1 MLWLGMNV
9 SSCSMVGDDNED
21 AIVEE
26 ETSDI
31 FIQLNL
37 TTNGKVGTRAG
48 LGDDHPYGGE
58 NGDGTEEGHFHE
70 NEINNINIF
79 IYHAADVNAAASTE
93 IKYKKYFSYINLTE
107 IVSGREY
114 KSKPMLVRGY
124 KPESGDRIIV
134 LVNMGDMTTKVDAN
148 NNGTVTLGEVRDALV
163 TSAWGVSGTSIND
176 FYNFAMS
183 SAIDDTDEGKV
194 IVSTDG
200 SYEYPFS
207 AAVTIER
214 VAARIDFGFD
224 KSLEASSYR
233 GYIEYPVEGTDDKF
247 RLSHIR
253 MVNASQAPTYAL
265 KRTAT
270 TVNPLDG
277 VNYLGDET
285 VVTSTHIPNNYVV
298 EPNTTRKKK
307 DASITEADLSSWYG
321 ASTLQASL
329 STSFIAPNTYKV
341 HSTASDAEVFEVCD
355 YGSIKNYCYT
365 LGYAMENTM
374 DKSCADARVM
384 TALQIKGTYV
394 PAKVYVYVDDET
406 KSYKEESSTPYTAG
420 TDFWYFDNQTTPAN
434 SYPFVSKADLDKYAA
449 KHPSEDYVERHYVKG
464 ECYYYVWIRH
474 SMYSDP
480 TYKSGSFPM
489 EFGIVR
495 NNIYR
500 IYVDKVLKIGPEVPT
515 PELPDLISS
524 HIHVRDWRLR
534 IHEDILL

>member
-1 MLWLGMNV
+1 
-9 SSCSMVGDDNED
+9 MVGDDSED

-26 ETSDI
+26 EGVGDI
-31 FIQLNL
+31 YIQLNL
-37 TTNGKVGTRAG
+37 TTNGKAGTRAG
-48 LGDDHPYGGE
+48 LGADHPYGGE
-58 NGDGTEEGHFHE
+58 DGDGTEEGHFHE
-70 NEINNINIF
+70 NDINNITIF
-79 IYHAADVNAAASTE
+79 IYNDAEGHGINNTESTL
-93 IKYKKYFSYINLTE
+93 IKFKKYFTTLDLQKLTDGSYETKPLL
-107 IVSGREY
+107 VHGY
-114 KSKPMLVRGY
+114 KSA
-124 KPESGDRIIV
+124 ENDRIIV
-134 LVNMGDMTTKVDAN
+134 LVNMGDQTDLA
-148 NNGTVTLGEVRDALV
+148 TLTSVRNKLIS
-163 TSAWGVSGTSIND
+163 TAWGISGTSIQD
-176 FYNFAMS
+176 YYNFAMS
-183 SAIDDTDEGKV
+183 SAVDDATYGKV
-194 IVSTDG
+194 ILTNPG
-200 SYEYPFS
+200 TYENPFS
-207 AAVTIER
+207 AAVKVER
-214 VAARIDFGFD
+214 LAARIDFGFD
-224 KSLEASSYR
+224 KSLQASSYR
-233 GYIEYPVEGTDDKF
+233 GYIEYPVEGITGDKF

-307 DASITEADLSSWYG
+307 DASITETDLSSWYG
-321 ASTLQASL
+321 SSTLQASL

-341 HSTASDAEVFEVCD
+341 HSTKTKASDAEVFEVCD
-355 YGSIKNYCYT
+355 DGSTYNYCYT

-406 KSYKEESSTPYTAG
+406 KSYKEESSTPYTPG

-434 SYPFVSKADLDKYAA
+434 SYPFVSQADLLAYAA
-449 KHPSEDYVERHYVKG
+449 KHPSEDYVGRHYVKG

>member
-1 MLWLGMNV
+1 
-9 SSCSMVGDDNED
+9 MVGGDNED
-21 AIVEE
+21 VIVEE
-26 ETSDI
+26 EGAGDI

-37 TTNGKVGTRAG
+37 STNGKTGTRAG

-58 NGDGTEEGHFHE
+58 GGDGTEEGHFHE

-79 IYHAADVNAAASTE
+79 IYKASGVNAAASTE

-107 IVSGREY
+107 IVAGKEY

-124 KPESGDRIIV
+124 HPESGDRIIV
-134 LVNMGDMTTKVDAN
+134 LVNMGDMTTKVDADS
-148 NNGTVTLGEVRDALV
+148 NGKVTLGEVRDALV
-163 TSAWGVSGTSIND
+163 TSAWGVSGTSISD
-176 FYNFAMS
+176 YYNFAMS
-183 SAIDDTDEGKV
+183 SAIDNDSEGKV
-194 IVSTDG
+194 LVSTDG
-200 SYEYPFS
+200 SYDNPFS
-207 AAVTIER
+207 AAVTVER

-224 KSLEASSYR
+224 KSLQASSYR
-233 GYIEYPVEGTDDKF
+233 GYIEYPVEGITGDKF

-277 VNYLGDET
+277 VKYLGDET
-285 VVTSTHIPNNYVV
+285 VVTSTYIPNNYVV
-298 EPNTTRKKK
+298 EPNTEKKIK
-307 DASITEADLSSWYG
+307 GASITDANLSSWYG

-355 YGSIKNYCYT
+355 DGSTYNYCYT

-374 DKSCADARVM
+374 DKSCSDARVM

-406 KSYKEESSTPYTAG
+406 KSYKEESSTPYTPG

-434 SYPFVSKADLDKYAA
+434 SYPFVSQADLLAYAA
-449 KHPSEDYVERHYVKG
+449 KHPTEDYVGRHYVKG

-474 SMYSDP
+474 SMYSEP

-500 IYVDKVLKIGPEVPT
+500 IYVDKVMKIGPEVPT
-515 PELPDLISS
+515 PELPDLVSS

>member
-1 MLWLGMNV
+1 MNV
-9 SSCSMVGDDNED
+9 SSCSLIGGDNED
-21 AIVEE
+21 VIVEE
-26 ETSDI
+26 EGVGDI
-31 FIQLNL
+31 YIQLNL
-37 TTNGKVGTRAG
+37 TTNGKLGTRAG
-48 LGDDHPYGGE
+48 LGADHPYGGE

-79 IYHAADVNAAASTE
+79 IYKASGVNAAASTE

-107 IVSGREY
+107 IVAGKEY

-134 LVNMGDMTTKVDAN
+134 LVNMGDMTTKVDADS
-148 NNGTVTLGEVRDALV
+148 NGKVTLGEVRDALV

-176 FYNFAMS
+176 YYNFAMS
-183 SAIDDTDEGKV
+183 SAIDNDSEGKV
-194 IVSTDG
+194 LVSTDG
-200 SYEYPFS
+200 SYDNPFS
-207 AAVTIER
+207 AAVTVER

-233 GYIEYPVEGTDDKF
+233 GYIQYPVEGITGDKF

-253 MVNASQAPTYAL
+253 LVNASQAPTYAL
-265 KRTAT
+265 KRTAP
-270 TVNPLDG
+270 TVNPLTLADID
-277 VNYLGDET
+277 YLGDET

-298 EPNTTRKKK
+298 EPNTTKKK
-307 DASITEADLSSWYG
+307 KGASITETELSSWYG

-355 YGSIKNYCYT
+355 DGSTYNYCYT

-374 DKSCADARVM
+374 DKSCSDARVM

-406 KSYKEESSTPYTAG
+406 KSYKEESSTAYTPG

-434 SYPFVSKADLDKYAA
+434 SYPFVSQADLLAYAA
-449 KHPSEDYVERHYVKG
+449 KHPTEDYVPRHYVKG

-474 SMYSDP
+474 SMYSEP

-500 IYVDKVLKIGPEVPT
+500 IYVDKVMKIGPEVPN
-515 PELPDLISS
+515 PELPDLVSS

>member
-1 MLWLGMNV
+1 
-9 SSCSMVGDDNED
+9 MVGGDSED
-21 AIVEE
+21 VIAEE
-26 ETSDI
+26 EAASDI
-31 FIQLNL
+31 YIQLNL
-37 TTNGKVGTRAG
+37 TTNGKAGTRAG

-58 NGDGTEEGHFHE
+58 DGDGTEEGHFHE
-70 NEINNINIF
+70 NDINNITIF
-79 IYHAADVNAAASTE
+79 IYNDAEGHGVNDDGSTT
-93 IKYKKYFSYINLTE
+93 IKFKKYFTTLDLTKQTDGSYETKPLL
-107 IVSGREY
+107 VHGY
-114 KSKPMLVRGY
+114 KSA
-124 KPESGDRIIV
+124 ENDRIIV
-134 LVNMGDMTTKVDAN
+134 LVNMGDMTSK
-148 NNGTVTLGEVRDALV
+148 GTTLKSIRDALV
-163 TSAWGVSGTSIND
+163 NSAWGVSGTSIQD
-176 FYNFAMS
+176 YYNFAMA
-183 SAIDDTDEGKV
+183 SAVDDATYGKV
-194 IVSTDG
+194 ILTNPG
-200 SYEYPFS
+200 TYENPFS
-207 AAVTIER
+207 AAVKVER
-214 VAARIDFGFD
+214 VAARIDFGLD

-233 GYIEYPVEGTDDKF
+233 GYIEYPAEGITDDKF

-253 MVNASQAPTYAL
+253 LVNASQAPTYTL

-270 TVNPLDG
+270 AVNSLPLIVD
-277 VNYLGDET
+277 YLGDET

-298 EPNTTRKKK
+298 EPNTTKKK
-307 DASITEADLSSWYG
+307 KGASITETELSSWYG

-329 STSFIAPNTYKV
+329 STSFIAPNAYKV

-374 DKSCADARVM
+374 DKPCSDARVM

-394 PAKVYVYVDDET
+394 PAKVYVFVDDET

-434 SYPFVSKADLDKYAA
+434 SYPFVSQADLLAYAA
-449 KHPSEDYVERHYVKG
+449 KHPTEDYVGRHYVKG

-500 IYVDKVLKIGPEVPT
+500 IYVDKVMKIGPEVPT

-534 IHEDILL
+534 IHDDILL